1 MKLPRDLSGSELVK
15 LLVRDFGYLKI
26 HQVGS
31 HIILQHPG
39 PPTHRLAIPNHAPL
53 RIGTLNAILRSVAT
67 ARGVSREDILQPL
80 A

>member
-1 MKLPRDLSGSELVK
+1 MKLPHDLSGSELVK

-31 HIILQHPG
+31 HIILQ
-39 PPTHRLAIPNHAPL
+39 LL

-67 ARGVSREDILQPL
+67 ARSVTREDILQRL